1 MTKLLTDDGVEV
13 EFEKQHTDHACKWC
27 VYIRLK
33 KKDKEQTLLMIRVN
47 EKPFTRFTYNSG
59 KMVILSEEILSEIF
73 TNSVNVTHIL
83 DREIDKI
90 ENKVLELTKE
100 IKGEIKIATHP
111 FICSHI
117 NKGWFFNSIRSK
129 WQRKYSRKITVSSDD
144 RLHLL
149 QYSVL
154 KN

>member
-1 MTKLLTDDGVEV
+1 MTKLLTVDGVEV
-13 EFEKQHTDHACKWC
+13 EFEKQHTDHTCKWC

-90 ENKVLELTKE
+90 ENK
-100 IKGEIKIATHP
+100 
-111 FICSHI
+111 
-117 NKGWFFNSIRSK
+117 
-129 WQRKYSRKITVSSDD
+129 DD
-144 RLHLL
+144 KKKH
-149 QYSVL
+149 
-154 KN
+154 

>member
-1 MTKLLTDDGVEV
+1 MTKLLTVDGVEV
-13 EFEKQHTDHACKWC
+13 EFEKQYTDHACKWC

-90 ENKVLELTKE
+90 ENK
-100 IKGEIKIATHP
+100 
-111 FICSHI
+111 
-117 NKGWFFNSIRSK
+117 
-129 WQRKYSRKITVSSDD
+129 DD
-144 RLHLL
+144 KKKH
-149 QYSVL
+149 
-154 KN
+154 

>member
-1 MTKLLTDDGVEV
+1 MTKLLTVDGVEV

-90 ENKVLELTKE
+90 ENKDDK
-100 IKGEIKIATHP
+100 
-111 FICSHI
+111 
-117 NKGWFFNSIRSK
+117 
-129 WQRKYSRKITVSSDD
+129 RK
-144 RLHLL
+144 H
-149 QYSVL
+149 
-154 KN
+154 

>member
-1 MTKLLTDDGVEV
+1 MTKLLTVDGVEV
-13 EFEKQHTDHACKWC
+13 EFEKQHIDHACKWC

-90 ENKVLELTKE
+90 ENK
-100 IKGEIKIATHP
+100 
-111 FICSHI
+111 
-117 NKGWFFNSIRSK
+117 
-129 WQRKYSRKITVSSDD
+129 DD
-144 RLHLL
+144 KKKH
-149 QYSVL
+149 
-154 KN
+154 